1 MFAAP
6 LCLALGLTVTQAG
19 SDLTVPTGLP
29 APQSRAKWVG
39 AVADLL
45 ARPDRPQNRRSEA
58 AAMLQST
65 LTGKMGLHQGW
76 FHPGNSRLGW
86 KWLADRRDAD
96 GDGRITPEEFDGP
109 ADVFS
114 RLDRDEDGAL
124 TADDFDWWSKKA
136 LAKKAGKKDKGKKD
150 QPKKAGSRPS
160 LPTLLAGMFT
170 DEIGSPYEGPRVGT
184 PAPRFTLPTHDGK
197 SIVSLEEHLGGKPVV
212 LIFGSFT

>member
-1 MFAAP
+1 MFAAT
-6 LCLALGLTVTQAG
+6 LCLAFGLTVSQAV

-29 APQSRAKWVG
+29 APQSRAKWVA
-39 AVADLL
+39 AVAELL
-45 ARPDRPQNRRSEA
+45 ARPDLPQNRRSEA

-76 FHPGNSRLGW
+76 FHPGSSRLDW
-86 KWLADRRDAD
+86 KWLAGRRDAD
-96 GDGRITPEEFDGP
+96 GDGRITTEEFQGP
-109 ADVFS
+109 AEVFS

-136 LAKKAGKKDKGKKD
+136 LTKKTGTKDRAKKD
-150 QPKKAGSRPS
+150 QPKKAGSRPT

-184 PAPRFTLPTHDGK
+184 LAPRFTLPTHDGK
-197 SIVSLEEHLGGKPVV
+197 SIVSLDERLGRKPVV